1 MKKRNVREKEL
12 ESYLRR
18 QVEKLGG
25 RCYKWVSPGNDGVP
39 DRIVFFPGGQVFF
52 IEMKAPGGELRPSQ
66 RIQHPRLEALGN
78 KVYVFSSRK
87 QIDAFLE
94 DK

>member
-12 ESYLRR
+12 ESYMRR
-18 QVEKLGG
+18 EVEKRGG
-25 RCYKWVSPGNDGVP
+25 RFYKWVSPGNDGVP
-39 DRIVFFPGGQVFF
+39 DRIVFFPHKIYLV
-52 IEMKAPGGELRPSQ
+52 EMKAPGGQLRPSQ
-66 RIQHPRLEALGN
+66 RIQHPRLEALGH
-78 KVYVFSSRK
+78 KVYVFESRK